1 MSRDAG
7 FRERRTEEIPQE
19 WVRDQAA
26 NAGRLL
32 RPDGVENPVGLG
44 HILCKISRSDNK
56 QERLGIK

>member
-7 FRERRTEEIPQE
+7 FREKRTEEIPQE
-19 WVRDQAA
+19 WFGTRRPMLAVYF
-26 NAGRLL
+26 

-44 HILCKISRSDNK
+44 HILCNFSGSDNK